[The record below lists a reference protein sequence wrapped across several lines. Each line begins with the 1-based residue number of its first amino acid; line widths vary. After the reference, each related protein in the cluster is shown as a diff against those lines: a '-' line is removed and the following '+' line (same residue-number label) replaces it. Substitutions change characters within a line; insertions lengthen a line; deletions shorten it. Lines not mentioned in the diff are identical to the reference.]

1 MDMSMKILVAD
12 DFATMRRVIKQL
24 LGELGFCGVAEASDG
39 AAAWQML
46 QDGEFG
52 LLISDWKMPTMDG
65 LDLVKAVRGDP
76 ELAWLPVLLVT
87 ENAAREPLTQ
97 AARCG
102 VNGYIVKPFTAA
114 TLKQKIDR
122 IFSRLARAA

>member
-24 LGELGFCGVAEASDG
+24 LGELGFCEVAEASDG

-52 LLISDWKMPTMDG
+52 LLISDWEMPAMDG